1 MTLGVFHCSLPYSFC
16 LLENL
21 IHVNNEIW
29 SDMSPCPSSSSLHG
43 HLYTFP
49 LLFHVFV
56 LFFLSLNNPVN
67 LVGAADTDKGME
79 LPREHETQRIRIHPQ
94 KRTNRLSPAAVSCQW
109 LLIKGWGLERTPSL
123 PTSVQLDHALL

>member
-1 MTLGVFHCSLPYSFC
+1 MSFIVLCLYSFC

-29 SDMSPCPSSSSLHG
+29 SAMSPCPSSSSLHG

-67 LVGAADTDKGME
+67 LVGAA
-79 LPREHETQRIRIHPQ
+79 
-94 KRTNRLSPAAVSCQW
+94 
-109 LLIKGWGLERTPSL
+109 ERQGYGA
-123 PTSVQLDHALL
+123 PTGA